1 MSPPP
6 AETMLPPP
14 ARLSFHRGVRLNEY
28 PFDQQS
34 SDKRKANSSLLKRS
48 KFAACTR
55 VTRLPLTVAYS
66 AQDIS
71 RSKASM
77 STKAS
82 ISADRPS
89 VLEPVP
95 KG

>member
-1 MSPPP
+1 MNPPP

-14 ARLSFHRGVRLNEY
+14 ARLSFHHGVRLDEY
-28 PFDQQS
+28 SFDQQS
-34 SDKRKANSSLLKRS
+34 SDKPQANSSLLNKS

-77 STKAS
+77 SD
-82 ISADRPS
+82 DRPS